1 MTWNKAYSL
10 GIAIAVLFHVLVF
23 VFHCSSLFI
32 FPGTIAYFLI
42 GGLHGRGDPYDT
54 ISSIVEVLINASMY
68 AALIYAVSR
77 LLRGGKHANQ
87 NR

>member
-1 MTWNKAYSL
+1 MEKAYSL

-23 VFHCSSLFI
+23 VFHCSSLFM
-32 FPGTIAYFLI
+32 FPGTVAYFLI
-42 GGLHGRGDPYDT
+42 GGLHGREDPDDT
-54 ISSIVEVLINASMY
+54 ISSIVEMLINASMC
-68 AALIYAVSR
+68 AALIYGVSR